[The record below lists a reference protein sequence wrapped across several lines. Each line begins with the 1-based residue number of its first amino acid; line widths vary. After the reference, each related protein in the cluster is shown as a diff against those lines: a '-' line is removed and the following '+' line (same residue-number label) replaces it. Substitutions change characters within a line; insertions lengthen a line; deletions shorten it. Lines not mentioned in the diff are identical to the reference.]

1 MKYIVFYV
9 LQIVYTRGTRLMI
22 KVHAEVVDPKDES
35 RETTNDFYFVFDT
48 RTVNVPRVIPKTY
61 AGSFVYLFLK
71 GTT

>member
-1 MKYIVFYV
+1 
-9 LQIVYTRGTRLMI
+9 MI

-35 RETTNDFYFVFDT
+35 RETTNDFYFVFNT